1 MDSGSAAYL
10 VFLGIIFLTPF
21 LLNYFI
27 YGLGSKKILSDANLN
42 TNYSVILGTIFS
54 AFWMI
59 ISLYRARNEY
69 HFKDIIFG
77 VLRLFI
83 ASILVT
89 VGFEL
94 INPEELKAITGFVGL
109 DDLLYPYVNFYFVF
123 PFACRGFHLYDFK
136 IINNRKKTNVKKTEI
151 EKEKNH
157 EFDWLKNKKKAN
169 ASEIKKAREYLNKGN
184 QAFKIKNYNTAKGFY
199 SKSIKHNIHFAEAY
213 KKRVITDLIID
224 RENYNSRWQSDLDIY
239 IYLSYPKSSETEQ
252 LFIHLGLETWYKI
265 CVFLG
270 FADDDTLV

>member
-10 VFLGIIFLTPF
+10 VFLGIIFLPSF

-89 VGFEL
+89 VAFEL

-109 DDLLYPYVNFYFVF
+109 DDLLYPYVNLFFVF

-151 EKEKNH
+151 EKEKNYIY
-157 EFDWLKNKKKAN
+157 DYWLKNAKKAN
-169 ASEIKKAREYLNKGN
+169 AFEIKKAREYLNKGN
-184 QAFKIKNYNTAKGFY
+184 QAFKIKNYNTAKDFY
-199 SKSIKHNIHFAEAY
+199 SKSIKHNKHFAEAY
-213 KKRVITDLIID
+213 KKRAITDLILD
-224 RENYNSRWQSDLDIY
+224 REAALNSDDLDIY

-252 LFIHLGLETWYKI
+252 FFIGFGLGMWYDI

-270 FADDDTLV
+270 SADNDTLV